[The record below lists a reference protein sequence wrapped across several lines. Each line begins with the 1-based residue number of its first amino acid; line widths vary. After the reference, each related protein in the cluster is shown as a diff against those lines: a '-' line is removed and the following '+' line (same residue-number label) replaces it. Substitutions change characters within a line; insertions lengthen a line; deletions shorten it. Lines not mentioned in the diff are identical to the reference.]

1 MKGYTKYL
9 ALFLLPLFLS
19 FDNPDD
25 KYFEIAKNM
34 EIYSSVFKEINKYY
48 VEGVEPS
55 DLMKKGIDAM
65 LASLDPYTNYIA
77 EEDIEGFRMMT
88 TGEYGGVGAMI
99 GTRDNRVL
107 VLQPYEGFPADKA
120 GLKLGDELLQIDSV
134 PTSGKSSSEI
144 SKLLRGQAN
153 TELSLKVKRYGIH
166 DTLSFVFKRG
176 KVKVKSVPYYGM
188 IDQETGYFILT
199 SFTETA
205 SSEVLAAVKELKK
218 QGAKR
223 LVFDLRNNGGGLLNE
238 AVAICN
244 IFIPK
249 GEVVVTTKGKVNSWN
264 KTYQT
269 RNEAYDTQIPLVV
282 LINGMSASASE
293 IVSGVLQD
301 YDRAVVVGEN
311 SYGKGLVQSTFNIP
325 YNAKVKITTAKYYTP
340 SGRCIQEIDYSHKDN
355 KGAKTKNEFKT
366 RNGRKVFDGKGIA
379 PDVVIKDD
387 SISDV
392 VSSLYKE
399 DVLLDYA
406 LHNILESKEKV
417 IDVNKI
423 DDFVTWYTDKEYNK
437 TLNVTAH
444 LDQIED
450 FIDNGDVIA
459 SVKKIVEKRRQEELI
474 RNKVLIINE
483 VNDIIQAYHYY
494 KPGKIR
500 FQLSHDKNV
509 NEAIELLSDTTRYYQ
524 LLK

>member
-1 MKGYTKYL
+1 M
-9 ALFLLPLFLS
+9 LFLLPLFLS

-34 EIYSSVFKEINKYY
+34 EIYSSVFKEVNKYY

-55 DLMKKGIDAM
+55 DMMKKGIDAM

-134 PTSGKSSSEI
+134 LTFGKRSNEI

-153 TELSLKVKRYGIH
+153 TELSLKVKRYGVN

-188 IDQETGYFILT
+188 LDKETGYFILT

-205 SSEVLAAVKELKK
+205 SSEVLSAVKELKK

-223 LVFDLRNNGGGLLNE
+223 LLFDLRNNGGGLLNE

-269 RNEAYDTQIPLVV
+269 RNEAYDTEIPLAV

-301 YDRAVVVGEN
+301 YDRAVVIGEN

-340 SGRCIQEIDYSHKDN
+340 SGRCIQEIDYSHKD
-355 KGAKTKNEFKT
+355 KIRGKTKNEFKT

-379 PDVVIKDD
+379 PDIVIKED

-392 VSSLYKE
+392 VSSLYNE

-406 LHNILESKEKV
+406 LYSISVSKENV
-417 IDVNKI
+417 LSDTEIDAFVN
-423 DDFVTWYTDKEYNK
+423 WYTSKEYKK
-437 TLNVTAH
+437 TLNVSAH
-444 LDQIED
+444 VQEIRG
-450 FIDNGDVIA
+450 FIKNEEVIA
-459 SVKKIVEKRRQEELI
+459 SIKEIIETRRKEELI
-474 RNKVLIINE
+474 RNKKLIINE
-483 VNDIIQAYHYY
+483 VNDVIQAYYYY
-494 KPGKIR
+494 KPGKIK

-509 NEAIELLSDTTRYYQ
+509 NEAVSLLSDTTAYYQ
-524 LLK
+524 ILK